1 MTRQI
6 TFLLTF
12 VFGLTFVSQAQTIK
26 KDTSK
31 TTEIKPIEIMPDFPG
46 GMDELMKF
54 VNKNK
59 QYENK
64 KDKNKN
70 IGIVMV
76 TFVIEANGSIGD
88 TVKVLKPLSDFY
100 NNEAIR
106 IVKAMP
112 KWVPGT
118 KNGEPVRVK
127 FNLPIKF

>member
-6 TFLLTF
+6 IFVLTF
-12 VFGLTFVSQAQTIK
+12 VWGLTFISQAQTVK

-31 TTEIKPIEIMPDFPG
+31 TSEIKAIEVMPDFPG
-46 GMDELMKF
+46 GMGELMKF

-59 QYENK
+59 QYEND

-70 IGIVMV
+70 VGIVMV
-76 TFVIEANGSIGD
+76 TFVIEKDGSIED
-88 TVKVLKPLSDFY
+88 SVKVIKPLTEFY
-100 NNEAIR
+100 NKEAIR

-118 KNGEPVRVK
+118 KNGEPVRVQ